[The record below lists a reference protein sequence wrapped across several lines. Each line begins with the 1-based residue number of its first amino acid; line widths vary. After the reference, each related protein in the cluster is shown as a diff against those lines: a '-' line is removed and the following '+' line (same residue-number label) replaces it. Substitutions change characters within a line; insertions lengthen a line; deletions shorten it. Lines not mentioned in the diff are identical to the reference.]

1 MRDRAGIDNERDRK
15 RFAEYVRLEA
25 GARGFLSRED
35 ERTLLQEGMTRFE
48 IDYDEARWILTGV
61 AAEHETALERELDRT
76 MAAVLARFAETNDK
90 ITRDEF
96 EDAVQ
101 IYRQLSN
108 NAVPEDQIKTRIK
121 AIVQERNWRPARRGV
136 FRSRRWFSKIKET

>member
-1 MRDRAGIDNERDRK
+1 MDNERDRK
-15 RFAEYVRLEA
+15 RFAEYVGLEA
-25 GARGFLSRED
+25 GARGFLSREE

-61 AAEHETALERELDRT
+61 AAEHETALERDLDRT

-90 ITRDEF
+90 ITKNEF

-101 IYRQLSN
+101 IYRQLSK
-108 NAVPEDQIKTRIK
+108 NAVPEDQIRSHVK
-121 AIVQERNWRPARRGV
+121 AIVQERNWRPARRGLL
-136 FRSRRWFSKIKET
+136 RSRRWFSKIKEA